1 MPEAKRRYAVY
12 EVAGRERTKL
22 GTCYGNRP
30 SRCLRKI
37 AFKADAPRGVKRIID
52 VEEMLPG
59 LAERPVVRYT
69 AESRLAPASAS
80 KRAFKEQQGI
90 PDPEHEIKVE
100 ILHTENLV
108 RRKDKISAAPKAPVR
123 SRRQSDASPVA
134 AKKPKHATD
143 GRRRAVVG
151 AADGYAFQLVSSS
164 QPKEL
169 VYEATHNG
177 EPLAWSQA
185 LELLQLESTPLSAA
199 LQKLFAAVG
208 KEFGEF
214 NFRSRLSSAEP
225 RFQLKFKRLSPPD
238 EPESAAL
245 SFAPFERFKRQAKLP
260 HSIVRIESSAD
271 VTFVP
276 EAVGSKLARYASLGK
291 FFSSETAQTKALLR
305 ELAAEAQQRAAS
317 GATVLLAGSS
327 RPIHW
332 AQFQVR

>member
-1 MPEAKRRYAVY
+1 
-12 EVAGRERTKL
+12 
-22 GTCYGNRP
+22 
-30 SRCLRKI
+30 LRKI

-69 AESRLAPASAS
+69 AESRLSPASAS

-108 RRKDKISAAPKAPVR
+108 RRKDNISAAPKAPVR
-123 SRRQSDASPVA
+123 SRRQRDASPA
-134 AKKPKHATD
+134 AKPKKPSAD

-151 AADGYAFQLVSSS
+151 TADGYAFQLVSSA

-169 VYEATHNG
+169 VYQATRNG
-177 EPLAWSQA
+177 ETLPWSEA
-185 LELLQLESTPLSAA
+185 LELLQRDSTPLSAA

-214 NFRSRLSSAEP
+214 NFRSRLSSVEP
-225 RFQLKFKRLSPPD
+225 SFQLKFKRLSPP
-238 EPESAAL
+238 PEDQPL
-245 SFAPFERFKRQAKLP
+245 SFAPFERFKRQSKLP

-276 EAVGSKLARYASLGK
+276 EPVGTKLARYASLGK

-305 ELAAEAQQRAAS
+305 EFAAEAQQRSAS

>member
-1 MPEAKRRYAVY
+1 MPEGKRRYAVY
-12 EVAGRERTKL
+12 EVSGRERTQL

-52 VEEMLPG
+52 VEEMRPG

-90 PDPEHEIKVE
+90 PDPEHEIKIE
-100 ILHTENLV
+100 ILHTEHLV
-108 RRKDKISAAPKAPVR
+108 RRKDKISAAPKVPVR
-123 SRRQSDASPVA
+123 TRRERDASP
-134 AKKPKHATD
+134 AKKPKPAAD
-143 GRRRAVVG
+143 GRRRAVIS
-151 AADGYAFQLVSSS
+151 APNGYAFQLVSSTK
-164 QPKEL
+164 PKEL
-169 VYEATHNG
+169 VYEATFNG
-177 EPLAWSQA
+177 EPLPWSEA
-185 LELLQLESTPLSAA
+185 LELLQQPSTPLSTA

-214 NFRSRLSSAEP
+214 CFRTRLSSAEP
-225 RFQLKFKRLSPPD
+225 RLQLKFKRLSPP
-238 EPESAAL
+238 PEDQPL
-245 SFAPFERFKRQAKLP
+245 SFAPFERFKRQSKLP
-260 HSIVRIESSAD
+260 HNLVRIESQAE

-276 EAVGSKLARYASLGK
+276 EAASSKLARYGSLGK
-291 FFSSETAQTKALLR
+291 FFSSETAQTKALLA
-305 ELAAEAQQRAAS
+305 ELAAEAQRRSAS